1 MAYQYELLTVNITD
15 RLAEVIINNPPINLM
30 TPQLYNELRGLCI
43 EVEED
48 DNLSVVVFK
57 SANSDFFIAHFDVE
71 AILAFPT
78 DQEPERSEELNP
90 FHQMCERVRTMDKVT
105 IAQIEGRVGGGGSE
119 FASSM
124 DMRFGVVGRT
134 VINQMEVPIGILP
147 GGSGTQRLPRLIGM
161 GRAMEVV
168 LGGGDLD
175 AKTAERWGYLNR
187 LFEVDEI
194 DDWVSKFAQ
203 RIAGFP
209 AEAVRL
215 AKAAVLASENPLEEG
230 LKEEAF
236 LFAKLLRTQ
245 EAQSQMRQFL
255 ELGGQTKEGELRVG
269 ELSGELRVKE

>member
-1 MAYQYELLTVNITD
+1 MAYEYELLTVNITD

-78 DQEPERSEELNP
+78 DQKPERSEELNP

-124 DMRFGVVGRT
+124 DMRFGVLGRT

-245 EAQSQMRQFL
+245 DAQSQMRQFL

-269 ELSGELRVKE
+269 ELSGELRIKE

>member
-1 MAYQYELLTVNITD
+1 
-15 RLAEVIINNPPINLM
+15 
-30 TPQLYNELRGLCI
+30 
-43 EVEED
+43 
-48 DNLSVVVFK
+48 
-57 SANSDFFIAHFDVE
+57 
-71 AILAFPT
+71 
-78 DQEPERSEELNP
+78 
-90 FHQMCERVRTMDKVT
+90 MDKVT

-187 LFEVDEI
+187 LFEVGEI

-245 EAQSQMRQFL
+245 DAQSQMRQFL

>member
-187 LFEVDEI
+187 LFEVGEI

-245 EAQSQMRQFL
+245 DAQSQMRQFL
-255 ELGGQTKEGELRVG
+255 ELGGQTTEGELRVG